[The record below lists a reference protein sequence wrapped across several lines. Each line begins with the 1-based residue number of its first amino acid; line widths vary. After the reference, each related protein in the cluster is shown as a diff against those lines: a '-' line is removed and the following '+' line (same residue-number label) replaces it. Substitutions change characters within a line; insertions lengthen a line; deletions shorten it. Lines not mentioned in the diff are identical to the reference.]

1 MSKQRANPKRRSGC
15 PLNASVEILGD
26 RWSLLIIRD
35 MMLQGFRTY
44 KEFLGSY
51 ERIATNILAD
61 RLQKLMAH
69 GIITMGRDSSDG
81 RKLIYSLT
89 PKGIDLAPVL
99 TEMVLWAAA
108 HEDTANQALVRQ
120 MRKDK
125 EQFISTVRRRWAET
139 TRAADH
145 NVRGKRKP
153 APDTR
158 QRAFRPSLRTQ
169 RLRDVHARGAGSTDA
184 TTAAASNMNTE
195 PTTGKALGVC
205 IFSKALRASRT
216 STYPH
221 AAPATTPAVA
231 ITAPSA
237 MTLARSCRGCAP
249 IANRTPNSRVRALTE
264 NANTPATPTSAIAR
278 ATAAKIPNTTVLRRS
293 GVRTSARTSSSV
305 AARSTGWSTDISRM
319 IRVTG
324 VTRE

>member
-99 TEMVLWAAA
+99 TEMLLWAAA
-108 HEDTANQALVRQ
+108 HEDTANQALVRE

-125 EQFISTVRRRWAET
+125 DQFISTVRQRWAET
-139 TRAADH
+139 ARTANR
-145 NVRGKRKP
+145 NVTGKRKP

-158 QRAFRPSLRTQ
+158 QRASRPSLRSQ
-169 RLRDVHARGAGSTDA
+169 RLGDVDAR
-184 TTAAASNMNTE
+184 
-195 PTTGKALGVC
+195 C
-205 IFSKALRASRT
+205 ASRRQ
-216 STYPH
+216 H
-221 AAPATTPAVA
+221 
-231 ITAPSA
+231 
-237 MTLARSCRGCAP
+237 
-249 IANRTPNSRVRALTE
+249 
-264 NANTPATPTSAIAR
+264 
-278 ATAAKIPNTTVLRRS
+278 
-293 GVRTSARTSSSV
+293 
-305 AARSTGWSTDISRM
+305 
-319 IRVTG
+319 
-324 VTRE
+324 